1 MLQLLINSWQAHPKP
16 FFGVD
21 CNAIFWSKKF
31 ISSNPVR
38 EREFDFQSLSNNK
51 KLKIPNTFLKK
62 YRDAGTSVPFSEK
75 YRRYR

>member
-1 MLQLLINSWQAHPKP
+1 MLQLLINCWQAYPEP
-16 FFGVD
+16 FFGVN
-21 CNAIFWSKKF
+21 CNAIFRSKKF
-31 ISSNPVR
+31 ISSNPM